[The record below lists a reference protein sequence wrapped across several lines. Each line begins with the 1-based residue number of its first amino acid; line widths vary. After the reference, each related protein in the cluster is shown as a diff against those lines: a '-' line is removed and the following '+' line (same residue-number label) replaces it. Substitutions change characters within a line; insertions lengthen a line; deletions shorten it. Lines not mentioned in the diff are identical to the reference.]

1 MPKLGQKAQGHGS
14 TSENVPVVGGREEA
28 STILCQTERS
38 DAVRV
43 AFVSLDQGALT
54 VEEPDEL
61 VGGSCDAA

>member
-1 MPKLGQKAQGHGS
+1 MPKLGQKARGHDS
-14 TSENVPVVGGREEA
+14 TSQNAPVVGGREEA
-28 STILCQTERS
+28 STIMRQTECS

-61 VGGSCDAA
+61 VGRSCDAA